1 MRYPN
6 ISRIKKFFLLFFFTF
21 FHCTSFCQLKDGF
34 YTLTSYGFPYNGD
47 GVSSYIIIKK
57 NKFILLSYY
66 GDLNFGLHYV
76 GTGNYSIEKKSF
88 ILHLTNENNNP
99 ILPFLTDSLN
109 CNFSTDTSKQSI
121 SIKLKLFCSK
131 SQRSEDAMMSI
142 ETHTK
147 TYKIYSENYLFTT
160 ILPAGTIINSIRLYS
175 LNFEYRSLPY
185 DYHFNNLEYNYYLK
199 DSSVVIRY
207 ADKGEF
213 EFKIKAKRP
222 DGFLFEPNGSL
233 LKTNDSAVDSL
244 KKQAAHDKNLKRIVD
259 FLEKDSD

>member
-1 MRYPN
+1 M
-6 ISRIKKFFLLFFFTF
+6 FFLFFFTF
-21 FHCTSFCQLKDGF
+21 FYCTSFCQLKDGF

-66 GDLNFGLHYV
+66 GDLNFGLHYM
-76 GTGNYSIEKKSF
+76 GTGNFSIEKKSF

-99 ILPFLTDSLN
+99 ILPFLSDSLN

-121 SIKLKLFCSK
+121 SIKLNVHPQYNPGGEATL
-131 SQRSEDAMMSI
+131 QI
-142 ETHTK
+142 ETSDK
-147 TYKIYSENYLFTT
+147 TYRYNTKNDSLT
-160 ILPAGTIINSIRLYS
+160 IALPGNTRITLIKLLLITYD
-175 LNFEYRSLPY
+175 YRILPY
-185 DYHFNNLEYNYYLK
+185 DYHFNNLEYNYYLN
-199 DSSVVIRY
+199 DPSVVVRY

-233 LKTNDSAVDSL
+233 LKTDRAVLSL
-244 KKQAAHDKNLKRIVD
+244 KKQAVHDKNLKRIVD